1 MDEQLVIDELVKVRA
16 ICQSS
21 KTLGD
26 AISQTDLLI
35 FSDNGYSIL
44 SYEFADYLK
53 NKYSQEFP
61 LDELHS
67 LLPSIVKKIGT
78 HLEPMK
84 KVKDFSFCYYKIFLT

>member
-1 MDEQLVIDELVKVRA
+1 MDSQLIIDELIKIKD

-21 KTLGD
+21 KTLDD
-26 AISQTDLLI
+26 AISQTNLLI

-44 SYEFADYLK
+44 SYEFAHYLE

-61 LDELHS
+61 LDEFHS
-67 LLPSIVKKIGT
+67 LLSSIVKKIGT

-84 KVKDFSFCYYKIFLT
+84 KVNDFSFYCYKIFLT